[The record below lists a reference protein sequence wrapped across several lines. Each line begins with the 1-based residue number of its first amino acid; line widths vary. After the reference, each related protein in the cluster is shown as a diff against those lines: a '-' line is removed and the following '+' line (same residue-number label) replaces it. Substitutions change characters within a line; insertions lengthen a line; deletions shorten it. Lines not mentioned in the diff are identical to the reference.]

1 MINRIV
7 KLYCITLPFNVF
19 AILIG
24 GYPLTI
30 PSVFA
35 ILLVIA
41 LVLSNRKINGKSF
54 IVLLLFFS
62 FAFIT
67 TVWVHGISKDIL
79 SMIVLLSLALPTTY
93 YFKLKDIIGFDRFL
107 IYGVLLTLPFVIYDL
122 GVTAIGLEPLESFS
136 PLFKKATNSPITSYF
151 GYYRVK
157 ATFTEPSYYA
167 IYLITILYI
176 LFELE
181 NKKNRK
187 LVIFVTA
194 LLILTVSLTGFI
206 LMGLVLLIFLLRRKK
221 IAFKYLVVI
230 IIASISL
237 TFVVDL
243 ILERIEETIMS
254 VSNSNYGGS
263 EGSRA
268 NSLFVMFSYLGEQDF
283 VKFLIGEGYGKYD
296 AWLINKF
303 SGNELIGYSRGQI
316 FNAFALIGI
325 ALGFIGLFLYCLF
338 FIVLAQ
344 SRDYNKTDIIFH
356 VVIQFSLAFIV
367 SYLFWS
373 VLILFKFKNIL
384 KMHKQR
390 G

>member
-1 MINRIV
+1 M
-7 KLYCITLPFNVF
+7 
-19 AILIG
+19 AIFIG
-24 GYPLTI
+24 NYPLTI
-30 PSVFA
+30 PAVFA
-35 ILLVIA
+35 LLLVIA
-41 LVLSNRKINGKSF
+41 LILNRRKMNGKAL
-54 IVLLLFFS
+54 ITLLTFF
-62 FAFIT
+62 FFGAIT
-67 TVWVHGISKDIL
+67 TMWNHGIDRDML
-79 SMIVLLSLALPTTY
+79 SLGVLLSLALPTVY
-93 YFKLKDIIGFDRFL
+93 YFKIQDIIGFDRYL
-107 IYGVLLTLPFVIYDL
+107 IYGVLLTIPFVFYDL
-122 GVTAIGLEPLESFS
+122 GVTAIGLEPLENFS
-136 PLFKKATNSPITSYF
+136 PLFKKASNSPISSYF
-151 GYYRVK
+151 GFYRVK

-167 IYLITILYI
+167 IYLITVLYI

-187 LVIFVTA
+187 LIIVVTG
-194 LLILTVSLTGFI
+194 LLLLTLSLTGFI
-206 LMGLVLLIFLLRRKK
+206 LMGLVLMIFLLRRKK

-230 IIASISL
+230 FIASISL

-243 ILERIEETIMS
+243 IIERIEETIMS
-254 VSNSNYGGS
+254 VTNSNYGGS

-296 AWLINKF
+296 VWLINKF

-325 ALGFIGLFLYCLF
+325 ALGFIGLLLYCLF
-338 FIVLAQ
+338 FFVLAR
-344 SRDYNKTDIIFH
+344 SRDYKKTDIIFH

-384 KMHKQR
+384 KMHKQH

>member
-1 MINRIV
+1 M
-7 KLYCITLPFNVF
+7 FAVF
-19 AILIG
+19 VG
-24 GYPLTI
+24 NYPLTL

-35 ILLVIA
+35 SILVVL
-41 LVLSNRKINGKSF
+41 LFLSNRKINGKAFS
-54 IVLLLFFS
+54 VLILFYF
-62 FAFIT
+62 FGLIT
-67 TVWVHGISKDIL
+67 TMWVHGIDRDML
-79 SMIVLLSLALPTTY
+79 SITVLFSLVLPTVY
-93 YFKLKDIIGFDRFL
+93 YFKLNDVIGFDKYL
-107 IYGVLLTLPFVIYDL
+107 IYGVMLTLPFVFYDL
-122 GVTAIGLEPLESFS
+122 GVTAIGLQPLESIS
-136 PLFKKATNSPITSYF
+136 PLFKNATNSPISSYF

-187 LVIFVTA
+187 LIILVTA
-194 LLILTVSLTGFI
+194 LLLLTLSLTGFI

-221 IAFKYLVVI
+221 IAFKYLVII
-230 IIASISL
+230 IIASVSL

-243 ILERIEETIMS
+243 IIERIEETIMS

-296 AWLINKF
+296 VWLINKF
-303 SGNELIGYSRGQI
+303 SGDNLIGYSRGQI

-338 FIVLAQ
+338 FVVLAQ
-344 SRDYNKTDIIFH
+344 SRDYKKADIIFH

-384 KMHKQR
+384 KMHKQH